1 MGEYSQSLLAF
12 LSCWDELSLRKEEMP
27 LSADSTVSRL
37 SWKVDSVE
45 AGLTLHTV
53 HPFFSGWEFFKK
65 SLCQLEHSSSEMKIV
80 AICADQSRRNRRL
93 AQQQGFWSLV
103 TWTRGSQFSV
113 CAYRSAEETWEALG
127 FALLR
132 EV

>member
-45 AGLTLHTV
+45 AGLTLHTER
-53 HPFFSGWEFFKK
+53 PFFSGWEFF
-65 SLCQLEHSSSEMKIV
+65 
-80 AICADQSRRNRRL
+80 
-93 AQQQGFWSLV
+93 
-103 TWTRGSQFSV
+103 
-113 CAYRSAEETWEALG
+113 
-127 FALLR
+127 
-132 EV
+132 

>member
-1 MGEYSQSLLAF
+1 MSAPETPPRALTHTDETVRFSL
-12 LSCWDELSLRKEEMP
+12 
-27 LSADSTVSRL
+27 
-37 SWKVDSVE
+37 
-45 AGLTLHTV
+45 AGN
-53 HPFFSGWEFFKK
+53 FFKK

-103 TWTRGSQFSV
+103 TRTRGSHFSV
-113 CAYRSAEETWEALG
+113 CACRSAEETWEALG

-132 EV
+132 ED